1 MVRGRAKYD
10 YPVEKTCPA
19 CRLTWEATTSKEV
32 EEKEACSP
40 ECSGALRSWT
50 QRGTSKERESKPPE
64 ERDGTVQVECAN
76 CGDDH
81 WIYRSREK
89 IKERHFCKQACYDE
103 WKGSNPDR
111 LNHLREIAPKGER
124 SEEYLQDL
132 SESMKGENN
141 PAWKGGVTE
150 KKRKGNYKRE
160 KLVRCPDEYS
170 EMARANGYVPVHRLK
185 VAKELGRPLTS
196 TEVVHH
202 KDHDNHNNDLENLEL
217 WPNNRLHKLAEGN
230 REEYLS
236 ERLWPEPPE

>member
-10 YPVEKTCPA
+10 YPVEKTCPI
-19 CRLTWEATTSKEV
+19 CYSEWEATTSKQV
-32 EEKEACSP
+32 ENKETCSP
-40 ECSGALRSWT
+40 ECANAMRAWK

-64 ERDGTVQVECAN
+64 ERDGMVKVECAK
-76 CGDDH
+76 CGAERWERKD
-81 WIYRSREK
+81 RVEGNNFCSRECYQQWQ
-89 IKERHFCKQACYDE
+89 KEDLDM
-103 WKGSNPDR
+103 SD
-111 LNHLREIAPKGER
+111 HLREIAPKGER
-124 SEEYLQDL
+124 SPEALERL
-132 SESMKGENN
+132 SERMSGENN

-150 KKRKGNYKRE
+150 KKRKGNYKQE
-160 KLVRCPDEYS
+160 KLVRCPDEF
-170 EMARANGYVPVHRLK
+170 EKMARANGYVPVHRLK

-236 ERLWPEPPE
+236 ERLWPEPPV